1 MDGPHDPNR
10 RIPGQLPTEFSAVKD
25 YTSIKKAVKE
35 KIAALV
41 DTEVIVGSK
50 KHGTMNWKVVGY
62 HTPPDD
68 KLISKA
74 STTFGLKNFPLSNYR
89 KSKVLVDFFTDFF
102 FGLG

>member
-1 MDGPHDPNR
+1 
-10 RIPGQLPTEFSAVKD
+10 VKD

-50 KHGTMNWKVVGY
+50 KHGTMKWKVVGC
-62 HTPPDD
+62 HTPPDN

-74 STTFGLKNFPLSNYR
+74 STTFGLKNFSLSNYR
-89 KSKVLVDFFTDFF
+89 KSKVLVEFFYRFLWI
-102 FGLG
+102 GIRKLKR